1 MAASGR
7 RVWKSP
13 IPHGL
18 GKTQCQM
25 GVEKHSKVMGLEKP
39 SMREAVHDGLGKAQA
54 TNRHGLGSSD
64 LK

>member
-1 MAASGR
+1 
-7 RVWKSP
+7 
-13 IPHGL
+13 
-18 GKTQCQM
+18 M
-25 GVEKHSKVMGLEKP
+25 GVEKPSKVMGLEKP